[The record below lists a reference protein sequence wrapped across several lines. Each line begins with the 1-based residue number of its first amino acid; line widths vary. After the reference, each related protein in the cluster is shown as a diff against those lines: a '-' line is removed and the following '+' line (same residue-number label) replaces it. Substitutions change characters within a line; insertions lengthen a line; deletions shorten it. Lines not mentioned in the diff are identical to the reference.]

1 MKKIMTMA
9 AAAGMLLV
17 FSACGA
23 KPAATPE
30 AAPAAASGSGQQVQ
44 LVATNYKFDKTEYKV
59 KAGEEVTFSLQN
71 KEGLHAVTINGL
83 KVELSNQKKTA
94 TIKPDKPGS
103 YDIICSQPCGP
114 GHAMM
119 TAKLIVE

>member
-1 MKKIMTMA
+1 MKKLLTIA

-30 AAPAAASGSGQQVQ
+30 AAPEAAAGSGQQVK
-44 LVATNYKFDKTEYKV
+44 LIATNYAFDQKEYKV

-71 KEGLHAVTINGL
+71 KQGLHAVAIKDLN
-83 KVELSNQKKTA
+83 VELSNQKKTV
-94 TIKPDKPGS
+94 TIKPDKPGT
-103 YDIICSQPCGP
+103 YDILCSLPCGP